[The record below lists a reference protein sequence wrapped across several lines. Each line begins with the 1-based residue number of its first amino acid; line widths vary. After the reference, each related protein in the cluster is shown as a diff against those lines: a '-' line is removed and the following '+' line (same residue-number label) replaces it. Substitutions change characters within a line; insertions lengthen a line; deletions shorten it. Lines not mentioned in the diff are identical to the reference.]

1 MERKLLPFPLNYGG
15 MGTFVTP
22 LKINTIDS
30 RAVVASL
37 IKLQLEQNSIYGV
50 NTEKIKMLKTNI
62 KLEKLRQDTKIK
74 CNTMYITFNV
84 LYFAIV

>member
-1 MERKLLPFPLNYGG
+1 MERKLLSFPLKYGG
-15 MGTFVTP
+15 MGTFVTS
-22 LKINTIDS
+22 LKINTINS

-62 KLEKLRQDTKIK
+62 KLEKLREDTKIK
-74 CNTMYITFNV
+74 CNTMYTTINV
-84 LYFAIV
+84 LYFTIV